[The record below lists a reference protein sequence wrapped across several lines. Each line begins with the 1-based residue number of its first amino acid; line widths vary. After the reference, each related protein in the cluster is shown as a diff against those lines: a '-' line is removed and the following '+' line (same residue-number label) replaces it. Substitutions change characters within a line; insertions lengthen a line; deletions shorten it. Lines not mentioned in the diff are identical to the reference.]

1 MRWVGY
7 TLAMENE
14 KTYTLTFT
22 ENQLFNLQEILDSVL
37 DDYFDLIENPKTADE
52 MSVSRETRVA
62 VVDET
67 MKLFEV
73 VKTKVDEI
81 FAEEEI

>member
-1 MRWVGY
+1 
-7 TLAMENE
+7 MEDE

>member
-1 MRWVGY
+1 
-7 TLAMENE
+7 MENE

>member
-1 MRWVGY
+1 
-7 TLAMENE
+7 MENE

-22 ENQLFNLQEILDSVL
+22 ETQIFDLQDILDSLL
-37 DDYFDLIENPKTADE
+37 DDYMDMIENPKTDDE
-52 MSVSRETRVA
+52 KSVSRELRVA
-62 VVDET
+62 VLDET